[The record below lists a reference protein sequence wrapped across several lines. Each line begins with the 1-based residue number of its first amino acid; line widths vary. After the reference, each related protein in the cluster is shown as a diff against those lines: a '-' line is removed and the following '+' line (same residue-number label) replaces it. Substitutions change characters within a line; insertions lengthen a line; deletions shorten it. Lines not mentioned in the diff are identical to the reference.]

1 MAEQMDEVQLFEAM
15 AGQEGEF
22 EWQQARD
29 GGISGRLQ
37 VFLNLSG
44 QELIVSVA
52 KRDTATKP
60 SPSQAL

>member
-1 MAEQMDEVQLFEAM
+1 MAEQLDEVQLLEAM

-22 EWQQARD
+22 EWRQARD
-29 GGISGRLQ
+29 GRISGCLQ
-37 VFLNLSG
+37 VFLNLSR